1 MKKKILL
8 LILALILI
16 TPVRAAQNQQRKE
29 NEYAEITL
37 EDILENEEKNTET
50 EYSEN
55 YSLFSDNALKLS
67 ENVPQAVSI
76 SSQKIPQEKTLKEKL
91 QDIYHLEVD
100 KYDAPNYLLKDVF
113 THKFDEDSIWD
124 RTQLWAGYN
133 GDIGLQFTEGS
144 MGAEHTTNHYDINTI
159 NVGFDGFL
167 KNNNGDFRVMIN
179 ISPFSE
185 RNFVQNLFADMYV
198 ATNKIPHHRIMVGHT
213 RPPVGMEGAYGPFVL
228 PFIARSQISR
238 NFGTV
243 RKLGARISGDYSLL
257 GYDFGVYSSDT
268 YFQEFFPGAEFIGR
282 VDLKPLGKTDGR
294 YGKLLVGGSMDAGHR
309 NNNFCVVGAHIR
321 YEYKRFMANFEWA
334 QANGYNGPIGHSVD
348 THASG
353 FYATLGYMLTKKL
366 QILARYDEFDPN
378 REIAHNNQREYSVGL
393 NYFIKGQGLRLILN
407 YVFCQNDATKDSHR
421 IMLGTQ
427 ILI

>member
-8 LILALILI
+8 ALIALILI
-16 TPVRAAQNQQRKE
+16 SPARASQNFPKKDE
-29 NEYAEITL
+29 NLDEIVL
-37 EDILENEEKNTET
+37 EDILAEEDTQT
-50 EYSEN
+50 
-55 YSLFSDNALKLS
+55 
-67 ENVPQAVSI
+67 PQAVSI
-76 SSQKIPQEKTLKEKL
+76 SSEKIPAEKTLKEKL
-91 QDIYHLEVD
+91 QDVYHLEVD
-100 KYDAPNYLLKDVF
+100 KYDKPTYLLENVL

-133 GDIGLQFTEGS
+133 GDIGLQFTEVGMGS
-144 MGAEHTTNHYDINTI
+144 DHTTNHYDINTI

-167 KNNNGDFRVMIN
+167 KNNNADFRVMIN
-179 ISPFSE
+179 ISPYSE
-185 RNFVQNLFADMYV
+185 RNVIQNLFADMYI

-228 PFIARSQISR
+228 PFLARSQISR

-243 RKLGARISGDYSLL
+243 RKLGARISGDYSLI

-282 VDLKPLGKTDGR
+282 VDLKPLGKTDGK
-294 YGKLLVGGSMDAGHR
+294 YGKLLIGGSMDAGHR
-309 NNNFCVVGAHIR
+309 DNNFCVVGAHIQ
-321 YEYKRFMANFEWA
+321 YDYKRFMANFEWA
-334 QANGYNGPIGHSVD
+334 QANGYNGPLGRSVD

-353 FYATLGYMLTKKL
+353 FYATIGYMLTKKL
-366 QILARYDEFDPN
+366 QILARYDEYDPN
-378 REIAHNNQREYSVGL
+378 HEIAHNNQREYSVGL

-407 YVFCQNDATKDSHR
+407 YVFCQNDAAKDSHR
-421 IMLGTQ
+421 LMLGTQ

>member
-1 MKKKILL
+1 MKKKILP
-8 LILALILI
+8 ILI
-16 TPVRAAQNQQRKE
+16 AILFTTPVFAMEQPNLGE
-29 NEYAEITL
+29 VVL
-37 EDILENEEKNTET
+37 ETPQEE
-50 EYSEN
+50 
-55 YSLFSDNALKLS
+55 A
-67 ENVPQAVSI
+67 PQAAAI
-76 SSQKIPQEKTLKEKL
+76 SEVKKPEEKTLKEKL
-91 QDIYHLEVD
+91 QDVYHLEVE
-100 KYDAPNYLLKDVF
+100 KYDKPTYLLENVL
-113 THKFDEDSIWD
+113 THKFDENSIWD

-133 GDIGLQFTEGS
+133 GDIGLQFTEAGMGS
-144 MGAEHTTNHYDINTI
+144 EHTTNHYDINTI
-159 NVGFDGFL
+159 NVGYDGFL
-167 KNNNGDFRVMIN
+167 KNNNGDFRIMFN
-179 ISPFSE
+179 ISPYSE
-185 RNFVQNLFADMYV
+185 RNVIQNLFADMYI

-228 PFIARSQISR
+228 PFLARSQISR

-243 RKLGARISGDYSLL
+243 RKLGARISGDYSLI

-282 VDLKPLGKTDGR
+282 VDLKPLGKTNGK
-294 YGKLLVGGSMDAGHR
+294 YGKLLIGGSMDAGHR
-309 NNNFCVVGAHIR
+309 NNNFCVVGAHIQ
-321 YEYKRFMANFEWA
+321 YDYKRFMANLEWA
-334 QANGYNGPIGHSVD
+334 QANGYNGPLGRSVD

-378 REIAHNNQREYSVGL
+378 REIANNNQREYSVGL

-407 YVFCQNDATKDSHR
+407 YVFCQNDAAKDSHR

>member
-16 TPVRAAQNQQRKE
+16 TPVHAAQNQQRKE

-37 EDILENEEKNTET
+37 EDILKNEEKNTET

-185 RNFVQNLFADMYV
+185 RNYQ
-198 ATNKIPHHRIMVGHT
+198 
-213 RPPVGMEGAYGPFVL
+213 
-228 PFIARSQISR
+228 
-238 NFGTV
+238 
-243 RKLGARISGDYSLL
+243 
-257 GYDFGVYSSDT
+257 
-268 YFQEFFPGAEFIGR
+268 AE
-282 VDLKPLGKTDGR
+282 
-294 YGKLLVGGSMDAGHR
+294 
-309 NNNFCVVGAHIR
+309 
-321 YEYKRFMANFEWA
+321 
-334 QANGYNGPIGHSVD
+334 
-348 THASG
+348 
-353 FYATLGYMLTKKL
+353 
-366 QILARYDEFDPN
+366 ARY
-378 REIAHNNQREYSVGL
+378 R
-393 NYFIKGQGLRLILN
+393 
-407 YVFCQNDATKDSHR
+407 
-421 IMLGTQ
+421 
-427 ILI
+427 

>member
-8 LILALILI
+8 ALIALILI
-16 TPVRAAQNQQRKE
+16 SPARASQNFPKKDE
-29 NEYAEITL
+29 NLDEIVL
-37 EDILENEEKNTET
+37 EDILEEDTQT
-50 EYSEN
+50 
-55 YSLFSDNALKLS
+55 
-67 ENVPQAVSI
+67 PQAVSI
-76 SSQKIPQEKTLKEKL
+76 SSEKIPAEKTLKEKL
-91 QDIYHLEVD
+91 QDVYHLEVD
-100 KYDAPNYLLKDVF
+100 KYDKPTYLLENVL

-133 GDIGLQFTEGS
+133 GDIGLQFTEGG
-144 MGAEHTTNHYDINTI
+144 MGSDHTTNHYDINTI

-167 KNNNGDFRVMIN
+167 KNNNADFRVMIN
-179 ISPFSE
+179 ISPYSE
-185 RNFVQNLFADMYV
+185 RNVIQNLFADMYI

-228 PFIARSQISR
+228 PFLARSQISR

-243 RKLGARISGDYSLL
+243 RKLGARISGDYSLI

-282 VDLKPLGKTDGR
+282 VDLKPLGKTDGK
-294 YGKLLVGGSMDAGHR
+294 YGKLLIGGSMDAGHR
-309 NNNFCVVGAHIR
+309 DNNFCVVGAHIQ
-321 YEYKRFMANFEWA
+321 YDYKRFMANFEWA
-334 QANGYNGPIGHSVD
+334 QANGYNGPLGRSVD

-353 FYATLGYMLTKKL
+353 FYATIGYMLTKKL
-366 QILARYDEFDPN
+366 QILARYDEYDPN
-378 REIAHNNQREYSVGL
+378 HEIAHNNQREYSVGL

-407 YVFCQNDATKDSHR
+407 YVFCQNDAAKDSHR
-421 IMLGTQ
+421 LMLGTQ

>member
-1 MKKKILL
+1 MRKKILP
-8 LILALILI
+8 ALIALI
-16 TPVRAAQNQQRKE
+16 FVLATPVYAAKNAPKE
-29 NEYAEITL
+29 NNL
-37 EDILENEEKNTET
+37 EEVVLENVEEEV
-50 EYSEN
+50 E
-55 YSLFSDNALKLS
+55 
-67 ENVPQAVSI
+67 VPQAVSI
-76 SSQKIPQEKTLKEKL
+76 SEEKAPEDKTLKEKL
-91 QDIYHLEVD
+91 QDVYHLEVD
-100 KYDAPNYLLKDVF
+100 KYDKPTYLLENVL

-133 GDIGLQFTEGS
+133 GDIGLNFSEGV
-144 MGAEHTTNHYDINTI
+144 GTEHTTNHYDINTI
-159 NVGFDGFL
+159 NVGFDGYL
-167 KNNNGDFRVMIN
+167 KNNNADFRVMIN
-179 ISPFSE
+179 VSPYSE
-185 RNFVQNLFADMYV
+185 RNVIQNLFADMYI

-228 PFIARSQISR
+228 PFLARSQISR

-282 VDLKPLGKTDGR
+282 VDLKPLGKTDGK
-294 YGKLLVGGSMDAGHR
+294 YGKLLIGGSMDAGHR
-309 NNNFCVVGAHIR
+309 DNNFCVVGAHIQ
-321 YEYKRFMANFEWA
+321 YDYKRFMANFEWA
-334 QANGYNGPIGHSVD
+334 QANGYNGPSGFSTD
-348 THASG
+348 KHASG

-366 QILARYDEFDPN
+366 QIIARYDEFDPN
-378 REIAHNNQREYSVGL
+378 REISNNNQREYTVGL

-407 YVFCQNDATKDSHR
+407 YVFCQNDAAKDSHR